1 MQLFGRVLYGINNIY
16 TVLSDGRE
24 ISCRILGKVLKSGRQ
39 KDGPPE
45 YNPIAVGDW
54 VEMTSDPHSED
65 KGWIKSRTD
74 RKSRL
79 VRFIKKRRAVQ
90 IIAANVD
97 LLVCVTS
104 VDKPPFR
111 PRFVDRMLVSAHV
124 GYVEPMIFVNKSDLS
139 AEEGLAERIEAYR
152 KGGYT
157 VILGSALTGDG
168 LEELKKLIAD
178 TTAVFVGQSGVGKS
192 YLLNRLEP
200 GLNLKVGDISQ
211 KYNRGEHTTNFS
223 MMVRLDRNCWVI
235 DTPGI
240 RELDIHGVRPEQL
253 KSYFPE
259 FVEPAEMCAYSSCN
273 HIEEPD
279 CEVKQRVEQGGI
291 HPDRYESYI
300 RMYQHLLH
308 LYEDRPDL

>member
-1 MQLFGRVLYGINNIY
+1 MQLTGRVLYGINNIY
-16 TVLSDGRE
+16 TVLLEGRE
-24 ISCRILGKVLKSGRQ
+24 ITCRIRGKVLKTGRET
-39 KDGPPE
+39 DGPRE

-54 VEMTSDPHSED
+54 VEVISDPHSED

-79 VRFIKKRRAVQ
+79 VRFVKKRRAVQ
-90 IIAANVD
+90 IIAANVE

-104 VDKPPFR
+104 VNNPPFR

-124 GYVEPMIFVNKSDLS
+124 GDVEPLIFINKSDLGVG
-139 AEEGLAERIEAYR
+139 EGLAERIEAYR
-152 KGGYT
+152 SGGYT
-157 VILGSALTGDG
+157 VILGSALMGDG
-168 LEELKKLIAD
+168 LEELKNLMAGI
-178 TTAVFVGQSGVGKS
+178 TAVFVGQSGVGKS
-192 YLLNRLEP
+192 YLLNRIEP

-223 MMVRLDRNCWVI
+223 RMVRLIGNCWVI

-240 RELDIHGVRPEQL
+240 RELDIYGVRPEQL
-253 KSYFPE
+253 KAHFPE
-259 FVEPAEMCAYSSCN
+259 FAESAERCAYSSCN

-300 RMYQHLLH
+300 RMYRHLLQ